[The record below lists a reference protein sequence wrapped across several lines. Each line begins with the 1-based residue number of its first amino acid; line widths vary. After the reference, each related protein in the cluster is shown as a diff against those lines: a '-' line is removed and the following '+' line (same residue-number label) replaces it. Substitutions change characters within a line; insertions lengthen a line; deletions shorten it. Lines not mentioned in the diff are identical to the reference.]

1 MANNTADTIQ
11 KNVYIKQGIDNQNYQ
26 QSKKRSF
33 KYSEMQPKLIKRV
46 SLKDKLA
53 GKKDVYKLVP
63 KVIGMSGAD
72 PVGKFII
79 ESVALSPIFK
89 IPSAGKKILKSITA
103 PPKYTNRTLT
113 GIDGKTYRVANNVS
127 QDALDQYIADRM
139 VYTPETKTIPKV
151 QLIEQNV
158 GREIKWAP
166 ESTQAM
172 VKEAITKSKPL
183 NLNKVKLTERRPTK
197 IAYNRAKRAQK
208 VVQDPKVRTYSNMQS
223 MPEKELASY
232 DYAPIAENIQG
243 VHTPSGNYLN
253 DIYGP
258 NASSTALHEATHG
271 YQELL
276 PYSTKQKK
284 LLQKTYLLPENP
296 KHYESGLVDEMG
308 ATNAEFR
315 GYLQDYFKT
324 DSFDSQINN
333 LTDQQ
338 VFNLFTKF
346 KPNDYMSDY
355 VEGLKNLQN
364 ISEWAKNFRKAQIM
378 VPVSTGLLYNLKK

>member
-1 MANNTADTIQ
+1 MANNTADTIK
-11 KNVYIKQGIDNQNYQ
+11 KNVYIKQGIDSQNYQ

-46 SLKDKLA
+46 SFKDKLA

-72 PVGKFII
+72 PVGKFIVEGI
-79 ESVALSPIFK
+79 ALSPVFK
-89 IPSAGKKILKSITA
+89 IPMAGKKILKSMTA
-103 PPKYTNRTLT
+103 PPKYTKRNLT
-113 GIDGKTYRVANNVS
+113 GIDGKTYRVADNVS
-127 QDALDQYIADRM
+127 QDALDQYIADKM
-139 VYTPETKTIPKV
+139 VYMPETKIVPKIK
-151 QLIEQNV
+151 LIEQNV
-158 GREIKWAP
+158 DREIKWAP
-166 ESTQAM
+166 KSTQKL
-172 VKEAITKSKPL
+172 VKEAVTQSKPL
-183 NLNKVKLTERRPTK
+183 NLNSIKLLDRRPTK
-197 IAYNRAKRAQK
+197 VAYNRAKRAQQ
-208 VVQDPKVRTYSNMQS
+208 VVKDPKVRTYSNIQS

-232 DYAPIAENIQG
+232 DYAPIAENVQG
-243 VHTPSGNYLN
+243 VHTSTGNYLN
-253 DIYGP
+253 DMYSP

-296 KHYESGLVDEMG
+296 KYYESGLVDEMG

-315 GYLQDYFKT
+315 GYLQDHFKT

-378 VPVSTGLLYNLKK
+378 VPVSTGVLYNLKK